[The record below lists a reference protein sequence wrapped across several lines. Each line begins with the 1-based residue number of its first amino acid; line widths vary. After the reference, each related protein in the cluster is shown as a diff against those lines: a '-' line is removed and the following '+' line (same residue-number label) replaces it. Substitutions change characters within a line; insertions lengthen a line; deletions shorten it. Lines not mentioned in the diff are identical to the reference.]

1 MDFGMREAADDERA
15 ERLKLARFGRDYASA
30 ADAARALGVSPSTY
44 HENAIRGFRRSVER
58 YAAFFRVSLEWLLTG
73 RGPMR
78 TEPESLIL
86 ELLRQMRAEMASK
99 ADLEALR
106 TDLRAELANKG
117 ELRSEMH
124 SLRADVASDILS
136 TRKDLSEQIVG
147 LRRTVIEYHT
157 SVIGHGVL
165 ISELG
170 ARMRRVE
177 QHLNLPSLYPT

>member
-1 MDFGMREAADDERA
+1 M
-15 ERLKLARFGRDYASA
+15 
-30 ADAARALGVSPSTY
+30 T
-44 HENAIRGFRRSVER
+44 
-58 YAAFFRVSLEWLLTG
+58 
-73 RGPMR
+73 

-106 TDLRAELANKG
+106 ADLRAELASKAELA

-136 TRKDLSEQIVG
+136 LRKELSEQIVG
-147 LRRTVIEYHT
+147 LRRAIIEYHT
-157 SVIGHGVL
+157 SVIGHGVP
-165 ISELG
+165 ISELE